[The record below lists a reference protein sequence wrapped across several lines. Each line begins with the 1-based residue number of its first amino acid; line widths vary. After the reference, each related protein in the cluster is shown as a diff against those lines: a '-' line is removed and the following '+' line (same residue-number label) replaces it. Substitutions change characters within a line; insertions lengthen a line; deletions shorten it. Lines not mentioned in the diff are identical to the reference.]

1 MFTFENKKILLLG
14 IGKTGKAI
22 LNVIHNHAK
31 EIDVYDDSD
40 IEFEDNLLFKKL
52 MLLNVKLILNRDF
65 LLEKNYDYIIVS
77 PGVDINKNEV
87 IKYAL
92 KNGTKILGEIEVAY
106 LLGKG
111 KFIGITGTNG
121 KTTTTSLTYK
131 IIHDY
136 DKNSFIG
143 GNIGDPISEIAYKSN
158 DDALLVTELS
168 SFQLE
173 TVEKF
178 RPYIS
183 VLLNVTEDH
192 LDRHVTMENY
202 INEKKKIFNKQ
213 KKGDFIIYNYDDS
226 ILSEIVSKKD
236 DGVIKI
242 PFSIKEELDFGI
254 YLNQEKVIFKSKS
267 LLKEHLYL
275 NVEKKEE
282 IFNIND
288 LKIKG
293 EHNVLNALA
302 AALVGIVL
310 GIPSSNIK
318 ESIENFNGVAHRCE
332 EFLKINGINFV
343 NDSKGTNPDST
354 KKAILAFK
362 NNIRI
367 ILGGY
372 NKKSD
377 FTSLVEMFKGKV
389 KKVYLI
395 GENKEDIK
403 SSLIKVGFNEYEE
416 FSNLKDATVSAFYD
430 SESEDNIILSPASAS
445 WDKYKNFEERGDE
458 FKTVAY
464 SLRENN

>member
-1 MFTFENKKILLLG
+1 M
-14 IGKTGKAI
+14 
-22 LNVIHNHAK
+22 
-31 EIDVYDDSD
+31 
-40 IEFEDNLLFKKL
+40 
-52 MLLNVKLILNRDF
+52 
-65 LLEKNYDYIIVS
+65 
-77 PGVDINKNEV
+77 
-87 IKYAL
+87 
-92 KNGTKILGEIEVAY
+92 
-106 LLGKG
+106 
-111 KFIGITGTNG
+111 
-121 KTTTTSLTYK
+121 
-131 IIHDY
+131 
-136 DKNSFIG
+136 
-143 GNIGDPISEIAYKSN
+143 
-158 DDALLVTELS
+158 
-168 SFQLE
+168 
-173 TVEKF
+173 
-178 RPYIS
+178 
-183 VLLNVTEDH
+183 
-192 LDRHVTMENY
+192 
-202 INEKKKIFNKQ
+202 
-213 KKGDFIIYNYDDS
+213 
-226 ILSEIVSKKD
+226 
-236 DGVIKI
+236 
-242 PFSIKEELDFGI
+242 
-254 YLNQEKVIFKSKS
+254 
-267 LLKEHLYL
+267 
-275 NVEKKEE
+275 
-282 IFNIND
+282 
-288 LKIKG
+288 
-293 EHNVLNALA
+293 
-302 AALVGIVL
+302 VGIVL